1 MSERRFDA
9 STLIRRDPGAV
20 FEWVADYRNVPQV
33 LRGVNRWEPLGVV
46 TRGVGARFDAELTL
60 LGIPLANELVLDTWD
75 EPRAIAWHSES
86 GVIAQRGEWRFERRP
101 DGTEVTLTIAYR
113 PPGGTAGGLVAQRV
127 DGLVRQ
133 RLQAALSSMKKI
145 LETASGQP

>member
-1 MSERRFDA
+1 MPERHFDA
-9 STLIRRDPGAV
+9 STLIQRNPEAV
-20 FEWVADYRNVPQV
+20 FDWVADYHNVPRV
-33 LRGVNRWEPLGVV
+33 LRGVSRWEPLGPV
-46 TRGVGARFDAELTL
+46 TRGVGARFDAELNL
-60 LGIPLANELVLDTWD
+60 LGIPLANALVLDTWD

-101 DGTEVTLTIAYR
+101 DGTEVTLTITFQ
-113 PPGGTAGGLVAQRV
+113 PPGGTAGSLVAQRV

-145 LETASGQP
+145 LETT